1 MREVWPRWTRLV
13 TVLILT
19 IYIGLESVPAAA
31 ERFTLD
37 GAFQQ
42 GGLLQGRAPAGSVVS
57 IDGHSVRV
65 SPIGLFLLG
74 FDRDAPPTATLTIRY
89 PDGSQE
95 QRTLAIQ
102 QRQYDIQRID
112 GLPPK
117 KVTPSAEH
125 LARIER
131 ERKLVKTAR
140 SRDDARMD
148 FVPGFSWPL
157 VGRIS
162 GVYGSQRILNGNPRQ
177 PHFGV
182 DVAAPVGT
190 RVVAPAGG
198 IVTLAHPDMYFSG
211 GTLIIDHGHGLSS
224 AFLHLHKILVA
235 KGQRVERGQ
244 EIAEVGATGRVT
256 GPHLDW
262 RINLFDT
269 RIDPQLAVGPM
280 P

>member
-1 MREVWPRWTRLV
+1 MRDVWPRWARFV
-13 TVLILT
+13 TVLILP
-19 IYIGLESVPAAA
+19 IYISLVSVTAAA
-31 ERFTLD
+31 ERFALD

-42 GGLLQGRAPAGSVVS
+42 GGLLQGQAPAGSVVGV
-57 IDGHSVRV
+57 DGHSVRV
-65 SPIGLFLLG
+65 SPTGIFLIG
-74 FDRDAPPTATLTIRY
+74 FDRDAPPTAELTIRY
-89 PDGSQE
+89 PDGLQE
-95 QRTLAIQ
+95 QRILAIQ
-102 QRQYDIQRID
+102 QRQYDIQRVN

-125 LARIER
+125 LARIKRER
-131 ERKLVKTAR
+131 ELVKAAR

-148 FVPGFSWPL
+148 FAPGFSWPL

-162 GVYGSQRILNGNPRQ
+162 GVYGSQRILNGKPRQ

-198 IVTLAHPDMYFSG
+198 IVTLAYPDMYFSG

-262 RINLFDT
+262 RINLFNT

>member
-1 MREVWPRWTRLV
+1 MKHSVILVWVCLAS
-13 TVLILT
+13 
-19 IYIGLESVPAAA
+19 SVSPAEA
-31 ERFTLD
+31 EEKFALD
-37 GAFQQ
+37 GVFRQ
-42 GGLLQGRAPAGSVVS
+42 GGLLRGQAPAGSEVS
-57 IDGHSVRV
+57 VDGHSVRV
-65 SPIGLFLLG
+65 SPTGIFLIG
-74 FDRDAPPTATLTIRY
+74 FDRDAPPTAELTISY
-89 PDGSQE
+89 PDGFQE

-102 QRQYDIQRID
+102 QRQYDIQRVD

-125 LARIER
+125 LARIKRER
-131 ERKLVKTAR
+131 ELVKAAR
-140 SRDDARMD
+140 SRDDPRLD
-148 FVPGFSWPL
+148 FAAGFRWPL

-162 GVYGSQRILNGNPRQ
+162 GVYGSQRILNGEPRQ

-182 DVAAPVGT
+182 DVAAPIGT

-198 IVTLAHPDMYFSG
+198 VVTLVHPDMYFSG

-224 AFLHLHKILVA
+224 AFLHLHRILVTE
-235 KGQRVERGQ
+235 GQRVERGQ
-244 EIAEVGATGRVT
+244 EIAEVGATGRAT

-262 RINLFDT
+262 RINLFKT